1 MDGRTRPDLIG
12 LAVTLI
18 IYVVRLL
25 LLPFSS
31 CVHLG
36 FFTLLFFNLR
46 GVFRKFTR
54 QGVFWCLG
62 KFPKYVEYVRV

>member
-1 MDGRTRPDLIG
+1 MDGRTQPDLIG

-31 CVHLG
+31 CVHLDSSHCHSSTWEVHSG
-36 FFTLLFFNLR
+36 KLYVKEYS
-46 GVFRKFTR
+46 GV
-54 QGVFWCLG
+54 
-62 KFPKYVEYVRV
+62 

>member
-36 FFTLLFFNLR
+36 FFTLLFFTWEVCFGNLYVKEYS
-46 GVFRKFTR
+46 GV
-54 QGVFWCLG
+54 
-62 KFPKYVEYVRV
+62 

>member
-25 LLPFSS
+25 SLPFSS
-31 CVHLG
+31 CVHLDSSHCH
-36 FFTLLFFNLR
+36 FLTWEVR
-46 GVFRKFTR
+46 SGV
-54 QGVFWCLG
+54 L
-62 KFPKYVEYVRV
+62 YVKEYSCV